1 MDCRAD
7 SDMFFLADEK
17 FDFDVSLS
25 PASSKGDEDEDEV
38 FMGPV
43 SHTERCVSV
52 TVASRLENVGGV
64 RVSWSPLSGDQL
76 DAVCQE
82 AHRLANQL
90 QDRKPNQSANMAA
103 DVTADATSH
112 GDEFVQDAEVKL
124 GMLDHIPSA
133 LSPIKRET
141 FCVQDSPM
149 KQLPPAVQCR
159 LLRGSS
165 SNTLSSSQPS
175 TTRPASTS
183 RHSSVTLPSSSR
195 PAATSTSTAGGKP
208 QLRMGL
214 RGRAALGVVL
224 PSKPAAPTTSC
235 SSSKSQVEKTR
246 LQPPRQAVGGWK
258 RSPSSRPSS
267 RAGSSEDLF
276 SDSASVAS
284 DISDSSFNSSL
295 QGKRMLAP
303 PPKMRNMSGVKAPPL
318 QRRRVT
324 ERNNTS
330 SSSSSVSSFNSSI
343 SLSPAKGKL
352 NSSLSGPAPSRPA
365 NQSRPRRSTINT
377 QQTSS
382 STIAGRRSMS
392 LQNSKLPEVEP
403 VKADRSK
410 PLKRSDSTPVQLTP
424 VKRGLEKS
432 TRPLSA
438 LTSRS
443 RPEAL
448 VLLTPGGGFRG
459 VRNADTPDLSKM
471 LKPKALTSV
480 SSVDSLQKP
489 SGPLTP
495 PAVRSLQ
502 VKPQRPS
509 ALPTPVKRRMSS
521 IPTPTTK
528 SRASRLPSNPGS
540 DPAHTPSS
548 IRRDRSCCPAPVEM
562 QEADPVEMPVIQPFC
577 LEEEELPAAPPT
589 SSPQPDQSE
598 STEAGAPS
606 QGQSESKRQHQEP
619 IREHRGCSTH
629 QSESTDPAALSE
641 SQSES
646 TVPAARI
653 ESQSESTVPAAQIES
668 QSEPC
673 RNLIEPETKE
683 ESHHKTQE
691 FLLLDLPAPTL
702 LPQEKM
708 LIDLSNT
715 PELIRT
721 SSKSCSNSQTGR
733 LQSVS
738 LTCTGSAGV
747 CSSCYSYVGR
757 RGYSQ
762 TVSLDQQGCL
772 YHSTVQ
778 HELLHVLRFNHE
790 QCRSDRDQHIRILWE
805 NIQSGWAYAFDKI
818 NTLNLNTPYDYNS
831 VM

>member
-1 MDCRAD
+1 
-7 SDMFFLADEK
+7 
-17 FDFDVSLS
+17 
-25 PASSKGDEDEDEV
+25 
-38 FMGPV
+38 MGPV

-52 TVASRLENVGGV
+52 TVASCLENVGGV

-82 AHRLANQL
+82 AHRLADQL

-149 KQLPPAVQCR
+149 KQLPPAVQRR

-165 SNTLSSSQPS
+165 SNTLSSTQPS
-175 TTRPASTS
+175 TTRPASTT

-195 PAATSTSTAGGKP
+195 PAAASRLATSTAGGKP

-235 SSSKSQVEKTR
+235 SSSNKSQVEKTR

-267 RAGSSEDLF
+267 RAGSSEDLL

-352 NSSLSGPAPSRPA
+352 NSSLSAPAPSRPA

-392 LQNSKLPEVEP
+392 LQNSKLHEVEP

-459 VRNADTPDLSKM
+459 VRNADTPDVSKM

-502 VKPQRPS
+502 GKPQRPS

-548 IRRDRSCCPAPVEM
+548 IRRDKSCCPAPVEM

-598 STEAGAPS
+598 STEAAAHS
-606 QGQSESKRQHQEP
+606 ESQSE
-619 IREHRGCSTH
+619 CTV
-629 QSESTDPAALSE
+629 PAAQSH

-653 ESQSESTVPAAQIES
+653 ESQSESTDPAALSESPSESTDPAARIESQSESTVPAARIES

-721 SSKSCSNSQTGR
+721 SSKSCSNSQ
-733 LQSVS
+733 LID
-738 LTCTGSAGV
+738 LTSPLIKW
-747 CSSCYSYVGR
+747 SPEDKR
-757 RGYSQ
+757 
-762 TVSLDQQGCL
+762 
-772 YHSTVQ
+772 
-778 HELLHVLRFNHE
+778 ENHAP
-790 QCRSDRDQHIRILWE
+790 L
-805 NIQSGWAYAFDKI
+805 I
-818 NTLNLNTPYDYNS
+818 NLS
-831 VM
+831 F

>member
-1 MDCRAD
+1 MDCRAN

-64 RVSWSPLSGDQL
+64 RASWSPLSEDQL

-82 AHRLANQL
+82 AHRLADQL
-90 QDRKPNQSANMAA
+90 QDRKPNQSANGTANMAT
-103 DVTADATSH
+103 DVTADTTSH
-112 GDEFVQDAEVKL
+112 RDEFVQDAEVKL

-165 SNTLSSSQPS
+165 SNALSSTQPS
-175 TTRPASTS
+175 TTNPVPSTRPASTT

-195 PAATSTSTAGGKP
+195 PVATSRLATSMAGGKP

-214 RGRAALGVVL
+214 RGRAALCVVL

-235 SSSKSQVEKTR
+235 SSSKS
-246 LQPPRQAVGGWK
+246 QAVGGWK

-267 RAGSSEDLF
+267 RAGSSEDLL

-284 DISDSSFNSSL
+284 DISDSSLNSSL

-303 PPKMRNMSGVKAPPL
+303 PTKSAMRNMSGVKAPPL

-365 NQSRPRRSTINT
+365 NQSRPRRSTVNT
-377 QQTSS
+377 QQISS

-392 LQNSKLPEVEP
+392 LQNRKLPEVEP
-403 VKADRSK
+403 VKAGRSK

-432 TRPLSA
+432 TQPLSA
-438 LTSRS
+438 LRSRS

-459 VRNADTPDLSKM
+459 VRNADTPDVSKM

-480 SSVDSLQKP
+480 SSLDSLQKP

-528 SRASRLPSNPGS
+528 SRASRPPSNPGS
-540 DPAHTPSS
+540 DPAYTPSS
-548 IRRDRSCCPAPVEM
+548 TRRDRSCCPAPLEM
-562 QEADPVEMPVIQPFC
+562 QEAESVEMPVIQPFC
-577 LEEEELPAAPPT
+577 LEEEEFPAAPPT

-606 QGQSESKRQHQEP
+606 QGQSESTETAAPSESQSECTVPAAQSHSQSE
-619 IREHRGCSTH
+619 STVPAARIES

-653 ESQSESTVPAAQIES
+653 ESQSDCTVPAAQSHSQSESTVPAARIESQSESTDPAALSESQSETTVPAAQIES

-683 ESHHKTQE
+683 ESHHKTHE

-721 SSKSCSNSQTGR
+721 SSKSCSNSQ
-733 LQSVS
+733 LID
-738 LTCTGSAGV
+738 LTSPLIKW
-747 CSSCYSYVGR
+747 SPEDKR
-757 RGYSQ
+757 
-762 TVSLDQQGCL
+762 
-772 YHSTVQ
+772 
-778 HELLHVLRFNHE
+778 ENHAP
-790 QCRSDRDQHIRILWE
+790 L
-805 NIQSGWAYAFDKI
+805 I
-818 NTLNLNTPYDYNS
+818 NLS
-831 VM
+831 F

>member
-1 MDCRAD
+1 MA
-7 SDMFFLADEK
+7 MF
-17 FDFDVSLS
+17 
-25 PASSKGDEDEDEV
+25 
-38 FMGPV
+38 
-43 SHTERCVSV
+43 
-52 TVASRLENVGGV
+52 
-64 RVSWSPLSGDQL
+64 
-76 DAVCQE
+76 
-82 AHRLANQL
+82 
-90 QDRKPNQSANMAA
+90 
-103 DVTADATSH
+103 
-112 GDEFVQDAEVKL
+112 
-124 GMLDHIPSA
+124 
-133 LSPIKRET
+133 
-141 FCVQDSPM
+141 
-149 KQLPPAVQCR
+149 
-159 LLRGSS
+159 
-165 SNTLSSSQPS
+165 
-175 TTRPASTS
+175 
-183 RHSSVTLPSSSR
+183 
-195 PAATSTSTAGGKP
+195 
-208 QLRMGL
+208 
-214 RGRAALGVVL
+214 
-224 PSKPAAPTTSC
+224 
-235 SSSKSQVEKTR
+235 
-246 LQPPRQAVGGWK
+246 QAVGGWK

-267 RAGSSEDLF
+267 RAGSSEDLL

-365 NQSRPRRSTINT
+365 NQSRPRCSTINT

-392 LQNSKLPEVEP
+392 LQNRKLLEVEP

-410 PLKRSDSTPVQLTP
+410 PLKRSDSTLVQLTP

-459 VRNADTPDLSKM
+459 VRNADTPDVSKM

-495 PAVRSLQ
+495 SAVRSLQ
-502 VKPQRPS
+502 GKPQRPS

-598 STEAGAPS
+598 STEAAAPTPS
-606 QGQSESKRQHQEP
+606 
-619 IREHRGCSTH
+619 
-629 QSESTDPAALSE
+629 
-641 SQSES
+641 
-646 TVPAARI
+646 
-653 ESQSESTVPAAQIES
+653 ES

-721 SSKSCSNSQTGR
+721 SSKSCSNSQ
-733 LQSVS
+733 LID
-738 LTCTGSAGV
+738 LTSPLIKW
-747 CSSCYSYVGR
+747 SPEDKR
-757 RGYSQ
+757 
-762 TVSLDQQGCL
+762 
-772 YHSTVQ
+772 
-778 HELLHVLRFNHE
+778 ENHAP
-790 QCRSDRDQHIRILWE
+790 L
-805 NIQSGWAYAFDKI
+805 I
-818 NTLNLNTPYDYNS
+818 NLS
-831 VM
+831 F

>member
-1 MDCRAD
+1 MDCGAN
-7 SDMFFLADEK
+7 SDMCFLADEK

-52 TVASRLENVGGV
+52 NMASRLENVGGV
-64 RVSWSPLSGDQL
+64 RASWSPLSGDQL

-82 AHRLANQL
+82 AHRLADQL
-90 QDRKPNQSANMAA
+90 QDRKPNQSANVTAN
-103 DVTADATSH
+103 VTADATSH
-112 GDEFVQDAEVKL
+112 RDEFVQDAEAKL
-124 GMLDHIPSA
+124 GMLDHVPSA

-149 KQLPPAVQCR
+149 KQLPPAVQRC

-165 SNTLSSSQPS
+165 SNTMSSTQPS
-175 TTRPASTS
+175 TTNTVPPTRPASTNTAS
-183 RHSSVTLPSSSR
+183 STRRSSVTLPSSSR
-195 PAATSTSTAGGKP
+195 PAATSRLGTSTSMAGGKP
-208 QLRMGL
+208 QLRTGL
-214 RGRAALGVVL
+214 RGRAALGNVL
-224 PSKPAAPTTSC
+224 PSKPAARTTSC

-267 RAGSSEDLF
+267 RAGSSEDLL

-295 QGKRMLAP
+295 LGKRMLAP
-303 PPKMRNMSGVKAPPL
+303 PTKSAMRNMSGVKAPPL

-343 SLSPAKGKL
+343 SLSPAKGRL

-365 NQSRPRRSTINT
+365 NQSRPRRSTVNT
-377 QQTSS
+377 ESTSS
-382 STIAGRRSMS
+382 STITGRRSMS
-392 LQNSKLPEVEP
+392 LQNRKLPEVER
-403 VKADRSK
+403 VKAGRST
-410 PLKRSDSTPVQLTP
+410 PLKRSDSTPVKLTP

-432 TRPLSA
+432 TLPLSA
-438 LTSRS
+438 LRSRS

-459 VRNADTPDLSKM
+459 VRNADAPDVSKM

-480 SSVDSLQKP
+480 SSVDSLQKS

-502 VKPQRPS
+502 LKPQRPS

-521 IPTPTTK
+521 IPVATPTTK
-528 SRASRLPSNPGS
+528 SQASRLPSNPDS
-540 DPAHTPSS
+540 DPAHTSS
-548 IRRDRSCCPAPVEM
+548 STRRDRSCCPAPVEM
-562 QEADPVEMPVIQPFC
+562 QEAEPVEVPVIQPFY
-577 LEEEELPAAPPT
+577 LEEEEELPAAPPT

-606 QGQSESKRQHQEP
+606 QGQSESTE
-619 IREHRGCSTH
+619 T
-629 QSESTDPAALSE
+629 AA
-641 SQSES
+641 
-646 TVPAARI
+646 P
-653 ESQSESTVPAAQIES
+653 
-668 QSEPC
+668 
-673 RNLIEPETKE
+673 K

-715 PELIRT
+715 PDLIRT
-721 SSKSCSNSQTGR
+721 SSKSCSNSQ
-733 LQSVS
+733 LID
-738 LTCTGSAGV
+738 LTSPLIKW
-747 CSSCYSYVGR
+747 SPEDKR
-757 RGYSQ
+757 
-762 TVSLDQQGCL
+762 
-772 YHSTVQ
+772 
-778 HELLHVLRFNHE
+778 ENH
-790 QCRSDRDQHIRILWE
+790 
-805 NIQSGWAYAFDKI
+805 
-818 NTLNLNTPYDYNS
+818 
-831 VM
+831 